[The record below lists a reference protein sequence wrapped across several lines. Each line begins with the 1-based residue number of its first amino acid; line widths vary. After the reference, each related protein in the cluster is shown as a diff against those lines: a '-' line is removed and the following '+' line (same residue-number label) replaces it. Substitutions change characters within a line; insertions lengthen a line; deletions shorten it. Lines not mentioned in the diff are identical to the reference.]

1 MKALASRDPP
11 LLAALLLAAAPAW
24 ADGTPSA
31 GAESQVWGA
40 TASRAVVWL
49 ERSQDHPATVV
60 FENRLTIGNPDE
72 MAFTLA
78 IEGMSVLVAVTMGDG
93 ENPDVMTVSPPPG
106 FEAAPPSVEVDE
118 DSTGRIEI
126 RYLPMS

>member
-1 MKALASRDPP
+1 MTALASRDPP
-11 LLAALLLAAAPAW
+11 LLAALCLLAAPAW
-24 ADGTPSA
+24 SEGAPSA
-31 GAESQVWGA
+31 GAGSQVWGV

-49 ERSQDHPATVV
+49 ERSEEHPATVV
-60 FENRLTIGNPDE
+60 FENRLTVGNPDE

-78 IEGMSVLVAVTMGDG
+78 IDGMSVLVAVTMGDG